1 MESFV
6 GAEKYVC
13 VTENTTIKDGPKR
26 RKGRRG
32 GWREKDIGGWR
43 NYYILRREATSTG
56 LFVLPSVNT

>member
-26 RKGRRG
+26 RRGRRG
-32 GWREKDIGGWR
+32 SWREKDIGGWS
-43 NYYILRREATSTG
+43 NY
-56 LFVLPSVNT
+56 